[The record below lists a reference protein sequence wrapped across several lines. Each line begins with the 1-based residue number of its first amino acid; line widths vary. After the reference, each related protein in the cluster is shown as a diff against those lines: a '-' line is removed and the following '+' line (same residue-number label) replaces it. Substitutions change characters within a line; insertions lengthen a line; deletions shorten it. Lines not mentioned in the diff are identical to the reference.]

1 MAALLGAAQV
11 SKPRPWKAV
20 ALAGS
25 LGTVAADGADGADGA
40 DEADEAFVRGRTGR
54 GRWAL
59 ARIRSITCGRVPN
72 VAVMRIRWET
82 TVIRLATLFSTETG
96 AAPRDAGA
104 MSIASVVPTSKLGH
118 S

>member
-25 LGTVAADGADGADGA
+25 LGTVAADGADR
-40 DEADEAFVRGRTGR
+40 ADEAFVRGRTGR

-59 ARIRSITCGRVPN
+59 ARIWSITCGRVPN
-72 VAVMRIRWET
+72 VAVVRIRWGSRA
-82 TVIRLATLFSTETG
+82 IRLVTLFSTETG
-96 AAPRDAGA
+96 AAPREAGA
-104 MSIASVVPTSKLGH
+104 MSLASAVAS
-118 S
+118 

>member
-25 LGTVAADGADGADGA
+25 LGTAAADGAAR
-40 DEADEAFVRGRTGR
+40 ADEAFVRGRSGR

-59 ARIRSITCGRVPN
+59 AKIRSITCGRVPN
-72 VAVMRIRWET
+72 VAVMRIRWDT

-96 AAPRDAGA
+96 AAAREAGA

>member
-11 SKPRPWKAV
+11 SKPRPWKMV

-25 LGTVAADGADGADGA
+25 LGTVAADG
-40 DEADEAFVRGRTGR
+40 AFVRGRTGR

-82 TVIRLATLFSTETG
+82 TVIRLVTLFSTETG
-96 AAPRDAGA
+96 AAPREAGA

>member
-25 LGTVAADGADGADGA
+25 LGTVPAAGAFAGA
-40 DEADEAFVRGRTGR
+40 RTGR

-72 VAVMRIRWET
+72 VAVMRICWET

-96 AAPRDAGA
+96 AAPREAGA
-104 MSIASVVPTSKLGH
+104 MSIASVVPTSKL
-118 S
+118 